1 MAFTVQVLHFKSP
14 DPKVTAQWYVDN
26 LGATITRERQIL
38 GGTTG
43 YQLDLHGVPLLVT
56 SLVGGSQKL
65 EQFYGLEHI
74 GLFTGDLDGF
84 LEQFKAGGGRVLE
97 EGLLTGA
104 GQKCCFIEGPEG
116 FRIELTAT
124 TP

>member
-84 LEQFKAGGGRVLE
+84 PRAVQGRRWPCAGRGASDWSRAEVLLYRGSGGVPDR
-97 EGLLTGA
+97 TD
-104 GQKCCFIEGPEG
+104 
-116 FRIELTAT
+116 
-124 TP
+124 